1 MTRPRVGDPRV
12 PGRVTWQAGRV
23 WDVVVVGA
31 GIGGLTAARD
41 LALAGRDVL
50 VLEGSPEIGGKLR
63 RAEVARVTVDVGA
76 EAMLARRPEGVAL
89 AADLGIDVVHPTAAG
104 SGLWSR
110 GALRRLPRSLMGVPF
125 DLDELAASGVLSEAG
140 LARARVERIGPAPD
154 DDVSVGDLVA
164 ERLGDEVVERLVEPL
179 LGGVYAGSARR
190 ISTAAAVPQLL
201 AMARRGSLLDQASAV
216 VSSDDPAF
224 AGIAGGMGRLAD
236 ALAAGL
242 EVRTSATVRA
252 VERASGS
259 WRLTVGS
266 AAAPE
271 TVTARALVLATP
283 AAPTARLLGDVAP
296 DAARELA
303 TIEAASV
310 AVVTLAFE
318 AAAVEAL
325 AEHSGFL
332 VPPVER
338 RGIKASTFS
347 FVKWDWVREAGD
359 GIALLRT
366 SLGRHGEEATL
377 QAPDEALVA
386 TSLAELSAL
395 AGVTAT
401 PVGTHVQRWGG
412 GLPQYAVG
420 HVDLV
425 ARVRAA
431 LPPGIVVCGAAYDGV
446 GIPAVIGSAHR
457 AVAELA
463 RAE

>member
-1 MTRPRVGDPRV
+1 M
-12 PGRVTWQAGRV
+12 
-23 WDVVVVGA
+23 VGA

-41 LALAGRDVL
+41 LVAAGRDVL
-50 VLEGSPEIGGKLR
+50 VLEGSPEVGGKLR
-63 RAEVARVTVDVGA
+63 RASVAGVTVDVGA

-89 AADLGIDVVHPTAAG
+89 AAELGIDVVHPTPAA
-104 SGLWSR
+104 SQVWSR
-110 GALRRLPRSLMGVPF
+110 GALRRLPRSLMGVPL
-125 DLDELAASGVLSEAG
+125 DLEDLASSGVLSPEG
-140 LARARVERIGPAPD
+140 LARASVERIGAAPVH
-154 DDVSVGDLVA
+154 DVSVGDLVA
-164 ERLGDEVVERLVEPL
+164 DRLGDEVVERLVEPL

-201 AMARRGSLLDQASAV
+201 AMARRGSLLDQASTV
-216 VSSDDPAF
+216 VASDAPVF
-224 AGIAGGMGRLAD
+224 AGIAGGMGRLAQT
-236 ALAAGL
+236 LADGL

-252 VERASGS
+252 LEQVPGG

-271 TVTARALVLATP
+271 TLTARAVVLATP
-283 AAPTARLLGDVAP
+283 AAPTARLLDAVAP
-296 DAARELA
+296 DAARDLA
-303 TIEAASV
+303 SVETASV

-318 AAAVEAL
+318 AAALEEL
-325 AEHSGFL
+325 SDRSGFL
-332 VPPVER
+332 VPPVEG

-347 FVKWDWVREAGD
+347 FAKWDWVREAGD
-359 GIALLRT
+359 GLALLRT

-377 QAPDEALVA
+377 RAVDEALVA
-386 TSLAELSAL
+386 ASLTDLGEL
-395 AGVTAT
+395 AGITAT
-401 PVGTHVQRWGG
+401 PVATHVQRWGG

-431 LPPGIVVCGAAYDGV
+431 LPPGIVVCGASYDGV

-457 AVAELA
+457 AAAVVA